1 MRSFSRRLAGSTAIA
16 LALSA
21 TGGVAVRPA
30 QAADTAIGNGSALT
44 FYLQLR
50 HPAAAEAAAKAMQT
64 PGNAA
69 YHKFLTLAQFVRDYA
84 PTDAQISQVKT
95 QLAALG
101 YTVSYVFPNHL
112 AVQAIGPSSPAA
124 SVLGAQLHSMTV
136 NGRSGVI
143 PDRVPVMPAS
153 LAGLVRDVGGL
164 DTVHVA
170 HPMRLRA
177 GMLPTGVAAA
187 PGAVAGAAIGN
198 LTGGTPGNYLPAD
211 FAARYDVKPL
221 YDFGLTGRGT
231 TVAIVTLAN
240 FKTSD
245 TLSFWK
251 GIGVNAS
258 ASRLSVVNV
267 DGGTTVAPSDAL
279 GEGETDIDTQESGGL
294 APGANVRV
302 YVSQNNTN
310 AQFIDG
316 FEAAA
321 SENIADTVSTSWGEA
336 ELQYFAQPAIGQPD
350 MTAQLQD
357 FHDVFLEMA
366 LQGQTL
372 YAAAGDSG
380 AFDTVEECPVY
391 GTPSATSPVCSA
403 PYAVDS
409 PANDPLVTAAGG
421 TTTPFSSSLSDGS
434 TITVT
439 NERAWAWDY
448 LAQQDP
454 NLTIP
459 DVFSVGDGGGVSSYW
474 KLPWYETG
482 TPGITATKPGQVYTQ
497 NTGAGPVTLVT
508 LPSGFKGRNMPDIST
523 DADPESGYQYIEEGA
538 IQNFYGGTSFVAPQ
552 LNGVTAL
559 FVQELGGR
567 VGQIS
572 PALYEFQNITTHD
585 ITYGDNWGYNAL
597 SGYDNATG
605 VGALDATALLIG
617 LEVVKIAG
625 GS

>member
-1 MRSFSRRLAGSTAIA
+1 MA

-21 TGGVAVRPA
+21 TGGMAALPA
-30 QAADTAIGNGSALT
+30 KAADTTIGNGAALT
-44 FYLQLR
+44 FYLQLQ
-50 HPAAAEAAAKAMQT
+50 HPAAAEAAAKAIQT
-64 PGNAA
+64 PGSAT
-69 YHKFLTLAQFVRDYA
+69 YHKFLTLAQFVRQYA

-95 QLAALG
+95 ELAALG

-112 AVQAIGPSSPAA
+112 AVQAIGPSSPSA
-124 SVLGAQLHSMTV
+124 SVLGMHMRSVTA
-136 NGRSGVI
+136 NGRTGVI
-143 PDRVPVMPAS
+143 PDRMPVMPAS
-153 LAGLVRDVGGL
+153 LASLVRDVGGL

-170 HPMRLRA
+170 RPMRVRA
-177 GMLPTGVAAA
+177 GMRPAQATAA
-187 PGAVAGAAIGN
+187 PRAASGK

-211 FAARYDVKPL
+211 YAARYDVNPL
-221 YDFGLTGRGT
+221 YQVGLTGRGT
-231 TVAIVTLAN
+231 TLAIVTLAN

-245 TLSFWK
+245 TLSFWN

-258 ASRLSVVNV
+258 SSRLRVVDV
-267 DGGTTVAPSDAL
+267 DGGTSVAPSDAL
-279 GEGETDIDTQESGGL
+279 GEGETDLDTQESGGL

-302 YVSQNNTN
+302 YVSQNNTT

-316 FEAAA
+316 FEAVA

-336 ELQYFAQPAIGQPD
+336 ELDFFAQPAIGQPD
-350 MTAQLQD
+350 LTTQLQD
-357 FHDVFLEMA
+357 FHEVFLEMA

-372 YAAAGDSG
+372 YAASGDSG
-380 AFDTVEECPVY
+380 AFDTVDECPAS
-391 GTPSATSPVCSA
+391 GTPSATTPVCSS

-421 TTTPFSSSLSDGS
+421 TTTPFSYPSGDGYTFS
-434 TITVT
+434 VT

-448 LAQQDP
+448 LAQEDP
-454 NLTIP
+454 KITTAS
-459 DVFSVGDGGGVSSYW
+459 VFSTGDGGGVSSYW
-474 KLPWYETG
+474 TLPWYETG
-482 TPGITATKPGQVYTQ
+482 QPGITATKSGQVYTQ
-497 NTGAGPVTLVT
+497 NIGARPVTLVT

-523 DADPESGYQYIEEGA
+523 DADPQSGYQYIEEGA

-552 LNGVTAL
+552 LNGVTSL

-572 PALYEFQNITTHD
+572 PAIYEFQNITTRD

-605 VGALDATALLIG
+605 MGVLDATGLLIG
-617 LEVVKIAG
+617 LEVVKLYG
-625 GS
+625 GSL